1 MEYDA
6 WLRQSTTDF
15 EVAKKNYLNK
25 DYYVVAFFCQQAVE
39 KALKLFLL
47 KRIKRFSKS
56 MT

>member
-39 KALKLFLL
+39 KALTLFLL